1 MIKSSIAVKVIP
13 ILSLAIYLTVPYKLV
28 QIICFAVLLTELLCF
43 LYALILSKKIQIER
57 NLSTM
62 RLHSGEQAEI
72 TFSIINYSRLPVF
85 VCYVY
90 DDISYIYVYDNGN
103 RKLILLRPKEIK
115 KISYRIHVQ
124 QRGEF
129 YAGPVTLSFQIHLI
143 FFLSQKKLIQ
153 K

>member
-1 MIKSSIAVKVIP
+1 MIKSSLAVKVIP
-13 ILSLAIYLTVPYKLV
+13 ILSLALYLTVPYKLV

-85 VCYVY
+85 V
-90 DDISYIYVYDNGN
+90 
-103 RKLILLRPKEIK
+103 
-115 KISYRIHVQ
+115 
-124 QRGEF
+124 
-129 YAGPVTLSFQIHLI
+129 
-143 FFLSQKKLIQ
+143 
-153 K
+153 